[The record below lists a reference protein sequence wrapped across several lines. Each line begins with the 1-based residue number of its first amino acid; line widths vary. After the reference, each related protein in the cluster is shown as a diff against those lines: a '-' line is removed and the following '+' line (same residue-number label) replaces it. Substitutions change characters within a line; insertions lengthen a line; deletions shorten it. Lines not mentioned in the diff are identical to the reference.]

1 MVIYAGDEI
10 KDDLPDNYIWMTI
23 NQLQTF
29 IQFNNYINIQAR
41 TLLAAISF
49 KRK

>member
-1 MVIYAGDEI
+1 
-10 KDDLPDNYIWMTI
+10 LPVELPENYIWMTI

-49 KRK
+49 KSEHNE